1 MARGRTHAINTPCN
15 ALQPQ
20 STVHMPAAWAG
31 LGCACAC
38 AALCLQLLNRQ
49 ADVSHALQLLEEH
62 LTFDKDIK
70 VVGWLGG

>member
-1 MARGRTHAINTPCN
+1 
-15 ALQPQ
+15 
-20 STVHMPAAWAG
+20 MPAAWAG